1 MNKAALIGTLVF
13 VIIDVINK
21 CESWVVK
28 YSTYD
33 RQNVIEFFVM
43 MFEIYL
49 ENLTISPQMMK
60 QAVNNFSNMMKM
72 LNVWLV

>member
-1 MNKAALIGTLVF
+1 VNKAALIGTLVF

>member
-1 MNKAALIGTLVF
+1 VNKAALIGTLVF

-72 LNVWLV
+72 LNVWLS